1 MDAFLIRVLHIVL
14 TYVMNGFQA
23 SFATEVNVEFN
34 SVLQVIDEKFVAVTL
49 DSHLIQEGWLKF
61 DFGYFLNNVLEKTA
75 NLAHGLA
82 PCYLRLGGTAADLL
96 TFDPQKTVP
105 NKPWSAKK
113 YQEFLLK
120 KHYKNFTMSAAD
132 WDLINKFSAAVGWEM
147 IFDLNVLI
155 REHGSWDPANAM
167 LLMNYTKSRGYKLA
181 GFELGNEPNA
191 FHHVFDRTVTA
202 ADLARDFVQLRQIM
216 GRYSQSTL
224 LVGPDVTKVEKKNVL
239 HYFEEFLA
247 SGGGGVVD
255 RATFHHYYIDG
266 RTAAVGDFI
275 NASILDS
282 LKTDLTDAVTTARAH
297 AQGVPVWI
305 GETASAFGGG
315 AEGLSD
321 AYVAGFMWLD
331 KLGLSA
337 LYGVKGVFRQSFYKG
352 SYALLDLDTLGP
364 KPCES
369 IFLTIGGHCTMLHL
383 TVVLF
388 SCVLV
393 TLDYWLTLLYKRLVG
408 KQVFHVTSTSST
420 DRLRVYAHCTNTNSI
435 YNYKPGS
442 LTVYAMNIDNAD
454 TTLSLPQ
461 FGNMTLHVYWLTPGG
476 GGLKSKFVQ
485 LNNKTLQLVD
495 KHLPSLTPS
504 LGSTSS
510 ISIPAHSFGFLVIP
524 DANVLLCHK

>member
-1 MDAFLIRVLHIVL
+1 
-14 TYVMNGFQA
+14 
-23 SFATEVNVEFN
+23 
-34 SVLQVIDEKFVAVTL
+34 
-49 DSHLIQEGWLKF
+49 
-61 DFGYFLNNVLEKTA
+61 
-75 NLAHGLA
+75 
-82 PCYLRLGGTAADLL
+82 
-96 TFDPQKTVP
+96 
-105 NKPWSAKK
+105 
-113 YQEFLLK
+113 
-120 KHYKNFTMSAAD
+120 
-132 WDLINKFSAAVGWEM
+132 M

-155 REHGSWDPANAM
+155 REHGSWDPTNAI

-202 ADLARDFVQLRQIM
+202 AHLARDFVKLRQIM

-224 LVGPDVTKVEKKNVL
+224 LVGPDVTKVDKRNVL
-239 HYFEEFLA
+239 RYFEEFLA
-247 SGGGGVVD
+247 SGGGGVVE

-282 LKTDLTDAVTTARAH
+282 LKTDLTDAVTTAHAH
-297 AQGVPVWI
+297 APGVPVWI
-305 GETASAFGGG
+305 GETASAYGGG

-352 SYALLDLDTLGP
+352 NYALLDLDTLDP
-364 KPCES
+364 NP
-369 IFLTIGGHCTMLHL
+369 
-383 TVVLF
+383 
-388 SCVLV
+388 
-393 TLDYWLTLLYKRLVG
+393 DYWLTLLYKRLVG

-420 DRLRVYAHCTNTNSI
+420 DRLRVYAHCTNTNST

-442 LTVYAMNIDNAD
+442 LTVYAMNMDSTN
-454 TTLSLPQ
+454 TTLTLPQ
-461 FGNMTLHVYWLTPGG
+461 FLNRTLHVFWLTPGG

-495 KHLPSLTPS
+495 KHLPLLTPIVE
-504 LGSTSS
+504 STSS
-510 ISIPAHSFGFLVIP
+510 VSIPAHSFGFLVIP
-524 DANVLLCHK
+524 DANILLCHQ